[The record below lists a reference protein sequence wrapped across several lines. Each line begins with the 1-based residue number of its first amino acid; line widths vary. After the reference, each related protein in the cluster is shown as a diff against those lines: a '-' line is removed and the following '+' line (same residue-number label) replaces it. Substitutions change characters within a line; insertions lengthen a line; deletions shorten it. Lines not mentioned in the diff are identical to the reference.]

1 MQQLKR
7 LARYLRGTSGYA
19 VALPKAGSCETL
31 LCYSDADQSGCK
43 VTRRSVS
50 SGVLELGG
58 ATLFAYSRTQK
69 VVSLSSGESEYYA
82 AVDCACEAIFFRK
95 VLAFLGFQCIARLLL
110 DSAAAIGISRRQGVG
125 RIRHLSSKTLWLQQA
140 VLKGV
145 VELEKV
151 DGRVNKADLG
161 TKCHPGP
168 RLRQLT
174 MMLGYLGVSDP
185 NPRTVSAIG
194 PPSFSPDLVQKLVW
208 LAAVFDAIGRVT
220 AQNLD
225 VQVRPRGGLSI
236 TRLSHDEAGFWWVRS
251 DLVQLLLLAAV
262 AVGLFM
268 GALFFY
274 LAGSA
279 ARVFAP
285 RLLDTGPRS
294 SEADTSPK
302 EQLRFRHVR
311 VQSQCSY
318 TWWRHQGRFRPLMD
332 REHGCWPE

>member
-1 MQQLKR
+1 
-7 LARYLRGTSGYA
+7 
-19 VALPKAGSCETL
+19 
-31 LCYSDADQSGCK
+31 
-43 VTRRSVS
+43 
-50 SGVLELGG
+50 
-58 ATLFAYSRTQK
+58 
-69 VVSLSSGESEYYA
+69 
-82 AVDCACEAIFFRK
+82 
-95 VLAFLGFQCIARLLL
+95 
-110 DSAAAIGISRRQGVG
+110 
-125 RIRHLSSKTLWLQQA
+125 
-140 VLKGV
+140 
-145 VELEKV
+145 
-151 DGRVNKADLG
+151 
-161 TKCHPGP
+161 
-168 RLRQLT
+168 